1 MGVPS
6 AIAMNLVEGLTGSPW
21 LRGWMRFPERRLVSF
36 FNGWVIDHY
45 A

>member
-6 AIAMNLVEGLTGSPW
+6 ANAMNLVEGLTGSPR
-21 LRGWMRFPERRLVSF
+21 LRSRMRFPERRLVSF
-36 FNGWVIDHY
+36 FNGWVSSHY